1 MTLLVVLC
9 RRRSR
14 RQQGGAENGLAW
26 VPDPSQ
32 KTQNPRN
39 PGVLREA
46 DEGIRTLDL
55 RHGKAT
61 L

>member
-1 MTLLVVLC
+1 MTATHATLQPLQPAPEKQ
-9 RRRSR
+9 RKPKN
-14 RQQGGAENGLAW
+14 QQFAGI
-26 VPDPSQ
+26 S
-32 KTQNPRN
+32 
-39 PGVLREA
+39 REA